1 MKLPKLINHVSS
13 FQFYQVFRNGAIIII
28 GVLFAKS
35 HLSIKEIGNY
45 ETLMLI
51 SSAVSS
57 FWVAGLM
64 NSMLALYKH
73 EENKSS
79 FFFNS
84 FLLILI
90 FNSIVVLLMIA
101 FKSNI
106 QDIVQQKE
114 IPYYNLL
121 LIFIFLNTPSF
132 LIEHILLLKKQSHA
146 IIIYGIVIYTLQVII
161 VVAPIFFDYSIE
173 ASIYGLIIVSVI
185 KLIILF
191 YLLIKNSTF
200 EIHGKAMNKH
210 LQFAAPLMASA
221 LFSGSADYIDGIIV
235 TKNFDSSTFAIFR
248 YGARELPFT
257 LLMANAM
264 SVALVPVVASGL
276 LENSLKEIKQRST
289 RLMHL
294 LFPVTIVLLLVS
306 KWLYPIVFNPKFLG
320 SADVFN
326 IFLML
331 IISRMIFPQTILIG
345 LRKTRIIMMAA
356 FIEMIINIAF
366 SLILLQYF
374 GLMGVAYGTII
385 AYFSEKLILLFYSY
399 YILKIKPSDYIPIT
413 ILTAYS
419 AILIICYFI
428 VEKYF

>member
-13 FQFYQVFRNGAIIII
+13 FQFYQLFRYGALIIISI
-28 GVLFAKS
+28 LFAKS
-35 HLSIKEIGNY
+35 NLSIGEIGNY

-64 NSMLALYKH
+64 NSMLALYKT
-73 EENKSS
+73 EEKKSS

-101 FKSNI
+101 FKTNI

-114 IPYYNLL
+114 IPYYTLL

-146 IIIYGIVIYTLQVII
+146 IISYGIIIYSLQIII
-161 VVAPIFFDYSIE
+161 VVAPIFFGYSIE
-173 ASIYGLIIVSVI
+173 ASIYGLIIISVI

-200 EIHGKAMNKH
+200 ELNGRAMNKH
-210 LQFAAPLMASA
+210 LQFAAPLMASS

-235 TKNFDSSTFAIFR
+235 TKNFDSSTFAVFR

-276 LENSLKEIKQRST
+276 LESSLKEIKQRST

-294 LFPVTIVLLLVS
+294 LFPITIVLLLIS
-306 KWLYPIVFNPKFLG
+306 KWLYPIIFNPKFIG

-331 IISRMIFPQTILIG
+331 IISRMIFPQTILMG
-345 LRKTRIIMMAA
+345 LRKTRIIMFAA
-356 FIEMIINIAF
+356 FIEMLINIAF
-366 SLILLQYF
+366 SLILLKYF

-399 YILKIKPSDYIPIT
+399 YILKIKPKDYIPIT
-413 ILTAYS
+413 VLTAYS
-419 AILIICYFI
+419 ATLIICYFL
-428 VEKYF
+428 VERYF

>member
-13 FQFYQVFRNGAIIII
+13 FQFYQVFRYGALIIISI
-28 GVLFAKS
+28 LFAKS
-35 HLSIKEIGNY
+35 HLSIGEIGNY

-101 FKSNI
+101 FKTNI
-106 QDIVQQKE
+106 QDLVQQKE

-161 VVAPIFFDYSIE
+161 VVAPIFFGYSIE
-173 ASIYGLIIVSVI
+173 SSIYSLIIVSII

-264 SVALVPVVASGL
+264 SVALVPVVATGL

-306 KWLYPIVFNPKFLG
+306 KWLYPIVFNPKFQG

-399 YILKIKPSDYIPIT
+399 YVLKIKPKDYIPIT

-419 AILIICYFI
+419 AILIICYI
-428 VEKYF
+428 LVEKFF